1 MTPATMN
8 PYFYIKALVWIA
20 IVALCCSIFTDFWVP
35 MIVGAVLVTLL
46 VRLALP
52 GR

>member
-1 MTPATMN
+1 MN
-8 PYFYIKALVWIA
+8 PIPYIKGFAWIS
-20 IVALCCSIFTDFWVP
+20 IVALACSIFTEFWIP

-46 VRLALP
+46 IRLALP